1 MQAGPSFK
9 EQGLLS
15 LRQGDAATAVHFL
28 SDAVRVDPA
37 DAEAWAA
44 LGVAFC
50 KLGQLAEGVAALQRA
65 VALRPSAA
73 PLQFNLGRALELRG
87 QVPEALEC
95 YRRALEL
102 DPAHPGAAEATRRLA
117 GKVVVPG
124 SPATPT
130 LGDFILAA
138 EPSAMAVPA
147 PVAPAAPPPFRPSPV
162 TQQVSPY
169 AGYSPPATAAYPGPY
184 QPHRPA
190 PPRRSGTSPWVVI
203 AAIFGGLLVA
213 GGAVVLILAA
223 ILLPAVQRARE
234 AALRVERRQQESALR
249 SMSGYRPSRPQF
261 SPPVSSIRLHTA
273 PIVQPPPTPVM
284 PQTPIVVPRPHP
296 VVIPE
301 PPRFTPP
308 PVPEPPHFSPPTIPV
323 PVPPRMLSPHPFPGG
338 DGPRLRYGPPGSSAP
353 IDPAPMSTPNGAAGA
368 SGDGMLPQSPGST
381 PAP

>member
-15 LRQGDAATAVHFL
+15 LRQGDTTTAARVL
-28 SDAVRVDPA
+28 SDAVRVDPV
-37 DAEAWAA
+37 DAEAWSA
-44 LGVAFC
+44 LGVALC
-50 KLGQLAEGVAALQRA
+50 KLGQTGEGVAALQRA

-95 YRRALEL
+95 YRRALAL
-102 DPAHPGAAEATRRLA
+102 DPAHTGAAEATRRLDE
-117 GKVVVPG
+117 KVVVPA
-124 SPATPT
+124 SPATPA

-147 PVAPAAPPPFRPSPV
+147 PVAPATPPPFRPSPV
-162 TQQVSPY
+162 PQQASPY

-234 AALRVERRQQESALR
+234 AALRVERRQQENAWR
-249 SMSGYRPSRPQF
+249 STPGYRPPMPQF
-261 SPPVSSIRLHTA
+261 SPPVSGVRLQTT
-273 PIVQPPPTPVM
+273 PVVQPPPAPVI
-284 PQTPIVVPRPHP
+284 PQTRIVVPRPQT
-296 VVIPE
+296 VIIPE

-308 PVPEPPHFSPPTIPV
+308 PIPEPPHFSPPTIPV
-323 PVPPRMLSPHPFPGG
+323 PAPPRMLPPHPFPGG
-338 DGPRLRYGPPGSSAP
+338 DGPRFRYGPSGSSGP
-353 IDPAPMSTPNGAAGA
+353 IDPVPMSPPNGAAG
-368 SGDGMLPQSPGST
+368 DGVLPQSPGST
-381 PAP
+381 PSP